1 MSNKKLIRILSIDG
15 GGIRGILPGKILV
28 ALEEKLQKRDNN
40 PNARIA
46 DYFDLIAGTST
57 GGILT
62 CILLCPSE
70 TEPTKPKY
78 SAKQAVELYIKN
90 GTQIFSVP
98 MWKRFQ
104 SFDGIKDEKY
114 DSGNIESVLKQYL
127 GNLKLS
133 QLVKPCLITAYDVK
147 RSKPTFFR
155 QHRAS
160 DRAAD
165 GNQAYDFYLR
175 EVARA
180 TSAAPTYFEVAMANS
195 LSGVSYPLIDGGVFA
210 NNPALCAF
218 AEATQYFSQDTDKLT
233 AQEMFIF
240 SIGTSSATRSHE
252 YEKVK
257 NWGVIEWIKPVLDI
271 MMDGVS
277 KTIDYQLMQIYEAIG
292 RSKQYVRIN
301 PILNEA
307 KSEMDDASPTNLKAL
322 VADGVENAERFDDVL
337 DRVVEMLIA
346 NKPNA

>member
-1 MSNKKLIRILSIDG
+1 MNKKLIRILSIDG

-28 ALEEKLQKRDNN
+28 ALEEKLQKKDNN
-40 PNARIA
+40 PDARVA

-70 TEPTKPKY
+70 TDSTKSKY
-78 SAKQAVELYIKN
+78 SAAQAVELYIKN
-90 GTQIFSVP
+90 GTSIFSVP
-98 MWKRFQ
+98 AWKKFQ
-104 SFDGIKDEKY
+104 SFDGIRDEKY
-114 DSGNIESVLKQYL
+114 GSENIETVLNQYL
-127 GNLKLS
+127 HHLRLS
-133 QLVKPCLITAYDVK
+133 QLIKPCLITAYDVK

-155 QHRAS
+155 QHRAAN
-160 DRAAD
+160 RAAD

-175 EVARA
+175 DVARA

-240 SIGTSSATRSHE
+240 SIGTASSSKSYE
-252 YEKVK
+252 YDKVK

-292 RSKQYVRIN
+292 RSRQYVRIN
-301 PILNEA
+301 PVLNEA
-307 KSEMDDASPTNLKAL
+307 KSDMDDASPANLKAL
-322 VADGVENAERFDDVL
+322 VADGIENAEKYDEVL

-346 NKPNA
+346 NK